1 MKLKDLLVRMQYIL
15 KDLELTEE
23 LLDTNKLKAASTVSL
38 QVNIR
43 IEKINDDL
51 NSLVDLLNK
60 IDIKANDIN
69 RKMKLIRF
77 GTRVM
82 MYI

>member
-69 RKMKLIRF
+69 RKMKLINENSK
-77 GTRVM
+77 
-82 MYI
+82 